1 MQVGA
6 DLDADLG
13 IESRLAVT
21 PGLLLL
27 DLDGLGDQC
36 FGTDALDG
44 DRLLLIGPPRQIY
57 RPTISEFCWRSAF
70 RATSDW
76 TECLKEQ

>member
-1 MQVGA
+1 MEVGA

-27 DLDGLGDQC
+27 ELDDLGDQC
-36 FGTDALDG
+36 VEVDALG
-44 DRLLLIGPPRQIY
+44 RDRMLLIGPPQQIY
-57 RPTISEFCWRSAF
+57 RPTISEF
-70 RATSDW
+70 
-76 TECLKEQ
+76 

>member
-1 MQVGA
+1 MRTKAAGYMEVGA

-27 DLDGLGDQC
+27 ELDDLGDQC
-36 FGTDALDG
+36 VEVDALG
-44 DRLLLIGPPRQIY
+44 RDRMLLIGPPQQIY
-57 RPTISEFCWRSAF
+57 RPTISEF
-70 RATSDW
+70 
-76 TECLKEQ
+76 